1 MIRPAL
7 NKSGIFLSTASAASA
22 VALSGCIPAAM
33 YFFSS
38 PAVSTFRRVTS
49 PSFLVTPP
57 ATISGTRA
65 PIRFTPFATQTAES
79 SYPSVIGVFSARCA
93 PGDILPVSHS
103 SEALAPPLTA
113 LPVTFRPLPTV
124 SVTAFF
130 PSGRVS
136 MTSSAPLL
144 PPTKIS

>member
-1 MIRPAL
+1 MEWVIRPAW

-38 PAVSTFRRVTS
+38 PAVSVFRNVTS
-49 PSFLVTPP
+49 PTFLATPP

-79 SYPSVIGVFSARCA
+79 S
-93 PGDILPVSHS
+93 
-103 SEALAPPLTA
+103 
-113 LPVTFRPLPTV
+113 
-124 SVTAFF
+124 
-130 PSGRVS
+130 
-136 MTSSAPLL
+136 
-144 PPTKIS
+144 